1 MPTSVLFADLISAY
15 EWVSAGG
22 LSENSAYMSR
32 ATGQIHWSSDYND
45 IEEELPE
52 DIDEPGRYVSVTHKP
67 DLDLGN
73 RLVFHFVED
82 HLPDLYQEVRDMFR
96 QKGAYSRFKDLLDR
110 QGQLEAWHRY
120 EEQATEAALR
130 EWCQGK
136 EVLLEP

>member
-1 MPTSVLFADLISAY
+1 MPTTILLADLLSAY

-22 LSENSAYMSR
+22 FSENSAYISR
-32 ATGQIHWSSDYND
+32 ATGQIFWSSDNYD
-45 IEEELPE
+45 VEEPLPE
-52 DIDEPGRYVSVTHKP
+52 DIDEAGLYLSVPQKH

-73 RLVFHFVED
+73 RLVFRFAQEC
-82 HLPDLYQEVRDMFR
+82 LPDLYQDVRDMFR

-130 EWCQGK
+130 EWCQGM
-136 EVLLEP
+136 ELTLD

>member
-22 LSENSAYMSR
+22 LSENSAYISR
-32 ATGQIHWSSDYND
+32 ATGQIHWSSEYND
-45 IEEELPE
+45 VEEPLPE
-52 DIDEPGRYVSVTHKP
+52 DIDEPGLYLSVPQKH

-73 RLVFHFVED
+73 PFVFRFAEEY
-82 HLPDLYQEVRDMFR
+82 LPDLYQEVRDMFR

-130 EWCQGK
+130 EWCQAK
-136 EVLLEP
+136 EILLEP